1 MNDNA
6 GPDNMLPTEDDIIIH
21 PAKGKRDKEVPPI
34 GIFFVTPAEAGNAIR
49 AVLQN
54 GGERRFLHNSNL
66 AVSADG
72 SRFVAGP
79 AVGAPAAALVMEKLI
94 VLGAQ
99 HIILM
104 GWCGAVA
111 PSCVIGDIIVPDKAV
126 SGEGTSRYYGIDD
139 TVQPCRQGNIR
150 LQKLLKNEKL
160 QYKEGTIWST
170 DAPYRE
176 SREMLHRLQKR
187 HQVVAVD
194 MEFSA
199 LCSVAAF
206 RSVGFGAVLL
216 VSDEVWGPCWKPG
229 FKDSRFVERRERIME
244 CLLLKELW

>member
-1 MNDNA
+1 
-6 GPDNMLPTEDDIIIH
+6 MLPTEDDIIIH
-21 PAKGKRDKEVPPI
+21 PVRSKKDKELPPN
-34 GIFFVTPAEAGNAIR
+34 GIFFVTPGEAGKAIS

-54 GGERRFLHNSNL
+54 GGERRFLHNTNL

-94 VLGAQ
+94 VLGAKQ
-99 HIILM
+99 IILM

-111 PSCVIGDIIVPDKAV
+111 SSCVIGDIILPDNAV
-126 SGEGTSRYYGIDD
+126 SGEGTSKYYGISD
-139 TVQPCRQGNIR
+139 TVQPCRQSTIR
-150 LQKLLKNEKL
+150 LQQLLDKEML
-160 QYKEGTIWST
+160 EYKEGTIWST

-187 HQVVAVD
+187 HRIVAID

-206 RSVGFGAVLL
+206 RSVSFCAVLL
-216 VSDEVWGPCWKPG
+216 VSDEVWGASWKPG
-229 FKDSRFVERRERIME
+229 FKDSRFLERRERIME
-244 CLLLKELW
+244 CLLLRDLS